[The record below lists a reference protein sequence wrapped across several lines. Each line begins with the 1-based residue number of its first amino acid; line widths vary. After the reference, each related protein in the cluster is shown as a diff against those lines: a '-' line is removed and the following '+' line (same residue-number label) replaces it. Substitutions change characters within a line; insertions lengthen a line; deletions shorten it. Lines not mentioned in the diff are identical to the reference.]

1 MGSVCEA
8 QSAASRV
15 ETDSE
20 LAEEWGESED
30 ADQWRAS
37 LADLRARLDAT

>member
-1 MGSVCEA
+1 MGSLCGA
-8 QSAASRV
+8 QSEVFRVAA
-15 ETDSE
+15 DSE

-37 LADLRARLDAT
+37 LADLRARLDPT